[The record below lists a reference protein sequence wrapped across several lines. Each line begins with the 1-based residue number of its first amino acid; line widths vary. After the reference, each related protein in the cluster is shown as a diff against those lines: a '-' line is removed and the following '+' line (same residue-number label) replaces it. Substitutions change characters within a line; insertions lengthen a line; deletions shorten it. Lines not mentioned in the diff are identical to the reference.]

1 MKPIVKKL
9 SLYATIGTLGMLSSV
24 GCGPSEDTNKEEVIT
39 EGYAI
44 IDIDT
49 ISSDESISFG
59 FKMKFL

>member
-9 SLYATIGTLGMLSSV
+9 SLYATIDSLGMFSSV
-24 GCGPSEDTNKEEVIT
+24 GLRRILIKKIT